1 MINILIVEDDK
12 AISNL
17 IKLTVKRKG
26 FFCDT
31 AYDGEAALEKI
42 NEKKFDLILLDIM
55 LPKVN
60 GFEILEYIEPLKIP
74 VIFLTAKNS
83 VEDKVKGLRMGAED
97 YIVKPFEPTE
107 LLARIDVVLRRYKK
121 TEEVITIGG
130 LTINQVS
137 MQVTRDNKEILLT
150 P

>member
-17 IKLTVKRKG
+17 IKLTVKRTG

-83 VEDKVKGLRMGAED
+83 VEDKVKRASNGS
-97 YIVKPFEPTE
+97 
-107 LLARIDVVLRRYKK
+107 RRLYCK
-121 TEEVITIGG
+121 TF
-130 LTINQVS
+130 
-137 MQVTRDNKEILLT
+137 
-150 P
+150 